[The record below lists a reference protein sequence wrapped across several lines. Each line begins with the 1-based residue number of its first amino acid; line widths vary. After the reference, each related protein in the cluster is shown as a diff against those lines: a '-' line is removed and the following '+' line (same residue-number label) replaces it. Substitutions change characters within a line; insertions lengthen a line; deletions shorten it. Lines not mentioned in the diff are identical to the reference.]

1 MQPLCVTTWIAPL
14 QPALPG
20 LGERELDE
28 LRTLETH
35 LVQALTTHTGPPTS
49 TDLLALRRHLAAL
62 RKPDAVPDLAPHALA
77 LTDALTAF
85 LCGFYDLDLRDTVG
99 TGHGRMIL
107 RHACEPVRRHWA
119 ARLAAGDLVGIA
131 ATERHGGSRLQEITT
146 QATEHPGGG
155 WLLNGEKCWVSRL
168 TEASGFVVFF
178 KDPAGE
184 LTAAVLDANTPGLQR
199 QTIPPAGLGGWAW
212 GNLSLTDVPLHPQD
226 LLSTT
231 GDGLRVFRRHF
242 AHFRPLVAA
251 TALGT
256 AAGAHT
262 AVTAN
267 LTARLNTRLI
277 RRLRDNA
284 LVTLGRTHA
293 ELNAALLHALGAA
306 TITAAGSPHS
316 DIWSRGVKA
325 HAVDT
330 AHRTTAEL
338 SLLVGALAFQAHSP
352 LAKARADLGG
362 LLYADGIHDALQ
374 RSVGRTLTTTQPAQQ
389 PHPQAS

>member
-1 MQPLCVTTWIAPL
+1 MEPLCVTTWIAPL

-20 LGERELDE
+20 LGEHELDE
-28 LRTLETH
+28 LRNLETH
-35 LVQALTTHTGPPTS
+35 LVQALATRADRRTS

-62 RKPDAVPDLAPHALA
+62 GQPDAVPDLAPPASA
-77 LTDALTAF
+77 LTDALAAF
-85 LCGFYDLDLRDTVG
+85 LCGFYDLDLRDAVG

-131 ATERHGGSRLQEITT
+131 VTERHGGSRLQEITT
-146 QATEHPGGG
+146 RATEQPGGG

-168 TEASGFVVFF
+168 TEASGFVIFF

-184 LTAAVLDANTPGLQR
+184 LTAAVLDANTPGLR
-199 QTIPPAGLGGWAW
+199 RRSIAPAGLGGWAW
-212 GNLSLTDVPLHPQD
+212 GNLSLTDVPLHPRD
-226 LLSTT
+226 LLGTT

-242 AHFRPLVAA
+242 AQFRPLVAA

-256 AAGAHT
+256 AAGVHT
-262 AVTAN
+262 AVTAD
-267 LTARLNTRLI
+267 LTNRLNTR
-277 RRLRDNA
+277 RVRHLRDNA
-284 LVTLGRTHA
+284 LITLGRTHA

-306 TITAAGSPHS
+306 SITAAGSPQG

-330 AHRTTAEL
+330 AHRATTEL
-338 SLLVGALAFQAHSP
+338 SLLVGALAFQAHSS

-362 LLYADGIHDALQ
+362 LLFADGIHDALQ
-374 RSVGRTLTTTQPAQQ
+374 RSVGRALTTTRSAQQ
-389 PHPQAS
+389 PHPLAS